1 MAQILDTSTNQIH
14 PLRTHHTLGRSADT
28 VDTAIT
34 NSLVSRIH
42 AAVEW
47 NGQNWSVRD
56 LSRNGTWVQGKRI
69 PSSAGVSISSGDR
82 LNFGSADSPAWQL
95 LDDDEPR
102 SLLLGMT
109 PGTDNVELQPYLFI
123 PNNDDPQIVVTY
135 SQRRRCWSRQNLD
148 DKQYPHPEYAL
159 QHGEVLTCA
168 GQHWRVFLVESE
180 NVTEHSPSPDRHLE
194 DFEFIFELSLDEEN
208 TGLKLEHERDV
219 VDLGERS
226 HHYLLLHLA
235 RQRAAEANQGLDQ
248 KSQGWIDN
256 EQLTRDMGVEM
267 SHINILIFRAR
278 KQLGQHLEPLLD
290 TENLVERGKGRM
302 RFGCSRLRIYKGQQL
317 AYQLPVTEAEH
328 PDGHGSS

>member
-1 MAQILDTSTNQIH
+1 MAQILDTSTNQTH
-14 PLRTHHTLGRSADT
+14 TLRTHHTLGRSADT
-28 VDTAIT
+28 VDTAI
-34 NSLVSRIH
+34 SSALVSRIH
-42 AAVEW
+42 AALEW

-56 LSRNGTWVQGKRI
+56 LSRNGTWVQGTRI
-69 PSSAGVSISSGDR
+69 PSSAGVILSAGDC

-109 PGTDNVELQPYLFI
+109 PDTDTIELHPYLFI
-123 PNNDDPQIVVTY
+123 PNNDDPHIVVTY
-135 SQRRRCWSRQNLD
+135 SQRRRCWSRQDLD

-159 QHGEVLTCA
+159 HHGEVLSCA

-180 NVTEHSPSPDRHLE
+180 NVTEHSPSPERHLE
-194 DFEFIFELSLDEEN
+194 DFEFHFELSLDEEN
-208 TGLKLEHERDV
+208 TGLKLEHEQDV

-235 RQRAAEANQGLDQ
+235 RQRAEEALRGYDQ
-248 KSQGWIDN
+248 TSQGWIDN
-256 EQLTRDMGVEM
+256 EQLTRDLGVEM

-278 KQLGQHLEPLLD
+278 KQFGQHLESLLETD
-290 TENLVERGKGRM
+290 NLVERGKGRM

-317 AYQLPVTEAEH
+317 AYQLPVAETVDS
-328 PDGHGSS
+328 DGHDGS